1 MLKSGYGGIVEN
13 VQEPPVQWLTAGQL
27 REWASLM
34 ALVTMLPARLDA
46 QLSRDAGLN
55 LFEYHVLVELAEA
68 PERKRAMSELAT
80 YAHGSLSRLSHA
92 VSRLEAAGWLQRLSR
107 RGAGRRTEVQLTDAG
122 MAKLEQ
128 SAPGHVGEA
137 RRLVVDTLAD
147 AELAGLGHAARRI
160 VAVIEPAVSAILD
173 PHGQDAPGIVPQAKN
188 GDQRGRDGA
197 SCTRVDHV
205 GLSREPGVEDRS

>member
-1 MLKSGYGGIVEN
+1 MEN
-13 VQEPPVQWLTAGQL
+13 GLEPQDQWLSAEQL

-34 ALVTMLPARLDA
+34 ALVSMLPARLDA

-55 LFEYHVLVELAEA
+55 LFEYHVLVELSEA
-68 PERKRAMSELAT
+68 PERKRAMSELAL

-137 RRLVVDTLAD
+137 RRLVVDVLTD
-147 AELAGLGHAARRI
+147 AELTALGHAARRI
-160 VAVIEPAVSAILD
+160 VTAIDPSVSAILD
-173 PHGQDAPGIVPQAKN
+173 PHGDGAHGSVPQAEN
-188 GDQRGRDGA
+188 GSNGGRSGP
-197 SCTRVDHV
+197 SCSRSDHG
-205 GLSREPGVEDRS
+205 GLAGVPGVEDRP